1 MSIDLRSNRE
11 HIVADLGIGNRPA
24 SDMGNRGIRLS
35 ISPDGKS
42 LVYATRN
49 VKLNLWMLEG
59 FPKRPFRTV
68 FGFH

>member
-1 MSIDLRSNRE
+1 
-11 HIVADLGIGNRPA
+11 
-24 SDMGNRGIRLS
+24 MGNRGIRLS